1 MVTTRS
7 AAQKSADA
15 AEMVSENDPSQNGH
29 LDGCNINKEDIK
41 YVSICMNIFLL
52 FLSDS
57 INSQMVQL
65 HLYSFIINDYGLY
78 LVNNLVCIRTGY

>member
-52 FLSDS
+52 FLSDYKLPNGS
-57 INSQMVQL
+57 ASSVFL
-65 HLYSFIINDYGLY
+65 HY
-78 LVNNLVCIRTGY
+78 